1 MGKFR
6 PHIMVFCVPLVL
18 SAVLAFS
25 PAGLRGTNG
34 ALIWAVV
41 TCFLLGSV
49 FYTLVN
55 ILTPRS
61 RSSTWPQARPPPRSS
76 CWPRILV
83 QSYPLTDQRPAEIL
97 LDLRTRKDTGILPT
111 AARQE
116 MEAAR
121 GAAGASPAA
130 APSSADGADHAE
142 HDGIPPSARTVRAP
156 ARAEPPAAPPPCKRG
171 KVR

>member
-1 MGKFR
+1 MAPATVGLIFVAMRFVDAFRDILIGSVIDRTNTRMGKFR

-61 RSSTWPQARPPPRSS
+61 RASTWPQARPPPRSS
-76 CWPRILV
+76 CWPRFWC
-83 QSYPLTDQRPAEIL
+83 SP
-97 LDLRTRKDTGILPT
+97 TR
-111 AARQE
+111 
-116 MEAAR
+116 
-121 GAAGASPAA
+121 
-130 APSSADGADHAE
+130 
-142 HDGIPPSARTVRAP
+142 
-156 ARAEPPAAPPPCKRG
+156 
-171 KVR
+171 